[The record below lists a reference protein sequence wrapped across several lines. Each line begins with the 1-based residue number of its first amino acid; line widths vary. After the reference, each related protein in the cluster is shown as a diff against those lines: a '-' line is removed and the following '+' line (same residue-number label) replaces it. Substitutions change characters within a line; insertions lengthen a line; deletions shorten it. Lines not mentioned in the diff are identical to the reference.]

1 MASALTTTA
10 KSSGIL
16 VAIKEFGRE
25 WVRATIARG
34 VTRTAPGS
42 IKYLLFGESASR
54 QSISIKFGKFG
65 EALMMDI
72 INKSQDLELLKTG
85 VQELAGRS
93 KKIDVD
99 LIWKDKKNPEIIYFR
114 ELKGNVNF
122 DTTNLPAVIA
132 RTNKL
137 IEDLRVQ
144 YPGYTIDGGILHW
157 SVYQRAALHST
168 TILRAIQSFEREGI
182 KIQHMGDVLETIGFE
197 WVEDDFYTYMREL
210 GTMVASSLNN
220 S

>member
-1 MASALTTTA
+1 MIT
-10 KSSGIL
+10 
-16 VAIKEFGRE
+16 VANPLFLNSEFLKNFKAHNLFQSLSLFEKR
-25 WVRATIARG
+25 
-34 VTRTAPGS
+34 
-42 IKYLLFGESASR
+42 LLLLHLS
-54 QSISIKFGKFG
+54 QIKFGKFG

-182 KIQHMGDVLETIGFE
+182 KIQHMGDILKTIGFQ
-197 WVEDDFYTYMREL
+197 WTEDDFYTYMREL
-210 GTMVASSLNN
+210 GTMFASSLNN